1 MGYVRTAGM
10 STAARRARRRAALV
24 IVAVLLGL
32 LLVFGFAMAFVQG
45 WFGLNEGGGAD
56 DASVTTAVPAPAPAV
71 APEDVPVNVYN
82 ANAGDGAAG
91 RAGEALQARSFD
103 VLTVANDPEGATI
116 DGVAVIRHGPEGVE
130 EAGALR
136 DALPEGVELVQDER
150 EAVSVDLVLG
160 SQWEDLGEPDTV
172 EDGATDDESTEEG

>member
-24 IVAVLLGL
+24 IVALLLGL
-32 LLVFGFAMAFVQG
+32 LLVFGFALAFVQG

-56 DASVTTAVPAPAPAV
+56 DAAATTAVPAPAPTL

-82 ANAGDGAAG
+82 ANAGNGAAG
-91 RAGEALQARSFD
+91 RAGEALRARSFD

-116 DGVAVIRHGPEGVE
+116 DGVAVVRHGPEGVE
-130 EAGALR
+130 EAEVLR

-160 SQWEDLGEPDTV
+160 SQWEDLGEPGTDESV
-172 EDGATDDESTEEG
+172 ATAESTEEG